1 VLIKRRKEIHEKIGR
16 AIENLYPQRLVE
28 FSEILA
34 YVCRAFRFS
43 AGRENC
49 SPGSFYA

>member
-1 VLIKRRKEIHEKIGR
+1 MNVAAMKSAPVYQRVEK
-16 AIENLYPQRLVE
+16 
-28 FSEILA
+28 
-34 YVCRAFRFS
+34 VCRAFRFS